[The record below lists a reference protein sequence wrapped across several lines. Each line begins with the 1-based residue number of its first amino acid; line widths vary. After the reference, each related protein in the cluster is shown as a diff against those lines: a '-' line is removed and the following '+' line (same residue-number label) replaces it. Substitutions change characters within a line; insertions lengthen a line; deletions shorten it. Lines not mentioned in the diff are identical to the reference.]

1 MGTHRTPEDLKSQ
14 IIKGTQHL
22 IATGGMSNFSFP
34 KLAAETGINAPT
46 VYEYYKN
53 KEKLLS
59 SCYLQIDAEI
69 ADLVAKIIDSIPL
82 DENDPEKINE
92 YCQLLWMVY
101 WRYLLSDSDRTLFY
115 WRFYNSEFYTQSV
128 TEKRTENFTRFIE
141 FVDMLSEN
149 YKIFEHHNVTL
160 LLANMVDATI
170 SAAVNVINGTYENND
185 ITVNT
190 VYRIIFQPL
199 LSIFGIDF

>member
-53 KEKLLS
+53 KEELLS
-59 SCYLQIDAEI
+59 SCYLKIDAEI

>member
-1 MGTHRTPEDLKSQ
+1 MGAHRTPEDLKSQ

-34 KLAAETGINAPT
+34 KLATETGINAPT

-53 KEKLLS
+53 KEELLS

-101 WRYLLSDSDRTLFY
+101 WRYLLSDSDRTLF
-115 WRFYNSEFYTQSV
+115 
-128 TEKRTENFTRFIE
+128 
-141 FVDMLSEN
+141 
-149 YKIFEHHNVTL
+149 
-160 LLANMVDATI
+160 LLA
-170 SAAVNVINGTYENND
+170 
-185 ITVNT
+185 
-190 VYRIIFQPL
+190 L
-199 LSIFGIDF
+199 L

>member
-1 MGTHRTPEDLKSQ
+1 MGAHRTPEDLKSQ

-34 KLAAETGINAPT
+34 KLATETGINAPT

-53 KEKLLS
+53 KEELLS

-141 FVDMLSEN
+141 FVDMLSTN